1 MSISNKGKPKIE
13 SDWLE
18 RTGVPVLLDT
28 FGGDLERAAKFYS
41 EEV

>member
-1 MSISNKGKPKIE
+1 MSLSNSKNKPKIE

-28 FGGDLERAAKFYS
+28 FGGDL
-41 EEV
+41 